1 MAVLIPAQ
9 RAAETP
15 RADERQAP
23 ASAPH
28 RWDFD
33 ALRVAAILAVVAIH
47 LFDPVVHSGDRGS
60 AVWYLAIGMDT
71 MTRWCVPFF
80 VMVSGALLLA
90 PRAHRSGSSD
100 FFRRRLLRLAVPLLV
115 WHLVYLL
122 VVRLWLHGESL
133 SAGGVTADVLD
144 GKVYTALYFLWLI
157 LGLYA
162 VAPLLSAYL
171 ANGGQRRAVGLAVVG
186 MAWAIAVNALPGV
199 TDLIGHPRPWSQG
212 ALTRW
217 LSYVGL
223 FVAGFAWRHARP
235 WSGRVRWALPL
246 AVVLFA
252 EPAWQLAVAPRFHWV
267 QASLPIFYTGLP
279 IMVGS
284 VLLFVAVLDLLD
296 RVQVSEAGRDRLRML
311 GEATFGVFLCHQLV
325 MAVIEKANPTWFAD
339 YSLTGRVT
347 LYAAVVGIAFAVTL
361 LARRTPVVRRAF

>member
-1 MAVLIPAQ
+1 MPVLIPAQ
-9 RAAETP
+9 RLAET
-15 RADERQAP
+15 RDRDRQPPAP
-23 ASAPH
+23 APH

-33 ALRVAAILAVVAIH
+33 ALRVVAILAVVAIH

-60 AVWYLAIGMDT
+60 AAWYLAVGLDT

-80 VMVSGALLLA
+80 VMISGALLLD
-90 PRAHRSGSSD
+90 PRPHRRGSVA
-100 FFRRRLLRLAVPLLV
+100 FLRRRLLRLGVPLLV
-115 WHLVYLL
+115 WHLVYLV

-133 SAGGVTADVLD
+133 SAGGVTADVVD

-171 ANGGQRRAVGLAVVG
+171 TGGGRRRAIGLAVAG
-186 MAWAIAVNALPGV
+186 MVWAIAVNALPGV

-223 FVAGFAWRHARP
+223 FVAGFAWRQARP

-246 AVVLFA
+246 AVLLFL
-252 EPAWQLAVAPRFHWV
+252 EPAWQLAVAPHLHWV
-267 QASLPIFYTGLP
+267 QATVPIFYTGLP

-284 VLLFVAVLDLLD
+284 VLLFVALLDLLG
-296 RVQVSEAGRDRLRML
+296 RAQISAEGRDRLRLL

-325 MAVIEKANPTWFAD
+325 MAVIQRADPSWFGD

-347 LYAAVVGIAFAVTL
+347 LYAAVVGLAFALTL
-361 LARRTPVVRRAF
+361 LARRTPVLRRAF